1 MGLFGKRK
9 SARDWFNEGNDFYD
23 KGNFLDAIEC
33 FDKVILDKKIHGK
46 NIAVALNSKG
56 RCIAKLEDFETAVK
70 CFELAIGIDSES
82 SDALFGKAKALQSM
96 GQDDEAKKI
105 LEMAKKLELKK

>member
-9 SARDWFNEGNDFYD
+9 SARDWFEEGNDFYD
-23 KGNFLDAIEC
+23 KGNFFDAIEC

-70 CFELAIGIDSES
+70 CLELAIEIDSES
-82 SDALFGKAKALQSM
+82 SEALFGKADALPSM
-96 GQDDEAKKI
+96 CQDDDAKTI
-105 LEMAKKLELKK
+105 LDMAKKLELKK

>member
-9 SARDWFNEGNDFYD
+9 SARDWFEEGNDFYD
-23 KGNFLDAIEC
+23 KGNFFDAIEC

-46 NIAVALNSKG
+46 NIAVVLNSKG
-56 RCIAKLEDFETAVK
+56 RCIANLEDFETAVK
-70 CFELAIGIDSES
+70 CFDLAIEIDSES
-82 SDALFGKAKALQSM
+82 SDALFGKADALQNM